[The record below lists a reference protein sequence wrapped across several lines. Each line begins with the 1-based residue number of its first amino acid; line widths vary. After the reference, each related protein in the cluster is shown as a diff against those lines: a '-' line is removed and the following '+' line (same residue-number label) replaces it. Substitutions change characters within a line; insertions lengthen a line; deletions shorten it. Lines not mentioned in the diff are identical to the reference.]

1 MKVLIRIQEVYKNL
15 TKKSLQN
22 SWADAQTLSSP
33 ISSPTNENDFEK
45 RISMIFIISYLALI
59 LNFTIA
65 IFTIYF
71 LIKWFLSKWILYQQS
86 LYRDSVNDHRKM
98 KKCFRTGNKTLVI
111 DQWSKMI
118 CYESSSSISFIN
130 LICPLMYV
138 PDEKNLLKFNIS
150 LMGLIMP
157 AYNIR
162 FQTFSKLRL
171 RWKVHWLYNDII
183 SVSFLYSHE
192 SKPNLYIGIFENET
206 VTPTYLYQNLLSFIK
221 MTDFLP
227 NSPMLPI

>member
-71 LIKWFLSKWILYQQS
+71 LIK
-86 LYRDSVNDHRKM
+86 
-98 KKCFRTGNKTLVI
+98 
-111 DQWSKMI
+111 
-118 CYESSSSISFIN
+118 
-130 LICPLMYV
+130 
-138 PDEKNLLKFNIS
+138 
-150 LMGLIMP
+150 
-157 AYNIR
+157 
-162 FQTFSKLRL
+162 
-171 RWKVHWLYNDII
+171 
-183 SVSFLYSHE
+183 
-192 SKPNLYIGIFENET
+192 
-206 VTPTYLYQNLLSFIK
+206 
-221 MTDFLP
+221 
-227 NSPMLPI
+227 